1 MFPSHMSPSL
11 PSVKVSYMEKL
22 NVVLVLA
29 DKHSD
34 HLCKTM
40 MLYQLTQLMEQRFS
54 NCVHSQPSKWGEK
67 NTWKKRREEWS
78 VCQQWLLL
86 HISGNTVAK
95 NLQRWTTTSAC
106 CRSVIKQFW
115 QMQCLLNSSLCEI
128 RDAFANGEMHFK
140 KLCVAPF

>member
-54 NCVHSQPSKWGEK
+54 NCVHSQPSK
-67 NTWKKRREEWS
+67 
-78 VCQQWLLL
+78 
-86 HISGNTVAK
+86 
-95 NLQRWTTTSAC
+95 
-106 CRSVIKQFW
+106 
-115 QMQCLLNSSLCEI
+115 
-128 RDAFANGEMHFK
+128 
-140 KLCVAPF
+140 